1 MARGHRHVVGLDI
14 GSSAIK
20 AVELKRSGSAIELI
34 GRPAVV
40 PTPPRSVEGGVIV
53 DTTAV
58 AGALA
63 DVLAIGGFK
72 TRQVIASVGGDSSVV
87 VRITEVP
94 KMTGKELEEAI
105 QWELDRQT
113 PFPIDQCIYDYQ
125 PLQPADADPGAQNME
140 VLLAVAQEDMVN
152 AHVDT
157 ILSAKLNPVS
167 IDVEP
172 LAIARAI
179 VDVAN
184 GQYADQTVGIIHMG
198 ATSTSILIVRK
209 GLLSFVRT
217 IPTAG
222 NALTSAIRQSF
233 MSDEQQSEWVKR
245 QFADLAELAEEG
257 AAPAAPQPSPAGVLG
272 DEGED
277 SVFEMSDAG
286 PLGGAT
292 AAFEPETAAT
302 QLDVPGVPEGAAPPA
317 APDAPAPP
325 PAAGAELQENLSP
338 EEAQAREVVYEA
350 IAPTLVDLA
359 TEVRRS
365 IDFYR
370 RQHRNEEID
379 RLIITGGSAPI
390 RGLDEFMTAET
401 GITATI
407 GNPFEFISADEGQA
421 PARYLADIAPTM
433 VVAVGLAL
441 RDMVD

>member
-20 AVELKRSGSAIELI
+20 AVELKRSGSAIELV

-58 AGALA
+58 AEALA
-63 DVLAIGGFK
+63 EVIAIGGFK

-125 PLQPADADPGAQNME
+125 PLQPEDADPAAQNME

-157 ILSAKLNPVS
+157 IMSAKLNPVS

-172 LAIARAI
+172 LAIARAV
-179 VDVAN
+179 VDVAD
-184 GQYADQTVGIIHMG
+184 GQYGDQTVGILHMG

-217 IPTAG
+217 VPTAG
-222 NALTSAIRQSF
+222 NSLTSSIRQSF

-245 QFADLAELAEEG
+245 VFADLSEVPEEG
-257 AAPAAPQPSPAGVLG
+257 AAPAPSQAPAGILG
-272 DEGED
+272 DEDED
-277 SVFEMSDAG
+277 SVFETSDAG

-292 AAFEPETAAT
+292 TAFEPEAAAT
-302 QLDVPGVPEGAAPPA
+302 QLDVPGIPESAPLPTAAPA
-317 APDAPAPP
+317 SGQGQVD
-325 PAAGAELQENLSP
+325 ENLSP
-338 EEAQAREVVYEA
+338 EEAQAREIIYEA

-379 RLIITGGSAPI
+379 RLIVTGGSAPI
-390 RGLDEFMTAET
+390 KGLGDFMTAET
-401 GITATI
+401 GITTTVA
-407 GNPFEFISADEGQA
+407 NPFEFLEADEGHA
-421 PARYLADIAPTM
+421 PARYLADIAPSM

>member
-14 GSSAIK
+14 GSCYVK
-20 AVELKRSGSAIELI
+20 AVELRRSGSSVELL
-34 GRPAVV
+34 GRPAIV

-53 DTTAV
+53 DPTAV

-63 DVLAIGGFK
+63 EVLAIGGFK

-94 KMTGKELEEAI
+94 KMSGKELEEAI

-125 PLQPADADPGAQNME
+125 PIQPADADPSDQNME

-179 VDVAN
+179 VDAAN
-184 GQYADQTVGIIHMG
+184 GQYADQTVGIIHIG
-198 ATSTSILIVRK
+198 ATSTIILIVRK

-217 IPTAG
+217 VPTAG
-222 NALTSAIRQSF
+222 NSLTSAIRQSF
-233 MSDEQQSEWVKR
+233 MSDEQRSEWVKR
-245 QFADLAELAEEG
+245 QFADLSEMSEEG
-257 AAPAAPQPSPAGVLG
+257 AAPAAGGVSAADMLG

-286 PLGGAT
+286 PLVGPT
-292 AAFEPETAAT
+292 QAFEPESAAT
-302 QLDVPGVPEGAAPPA
+302 QLDVPGVPEGTPTPEG
-317 APDAPAPP
+317 
-325 PAAGAELQENLSP
+325 AGPRRDTGVDENFSPQEM
-338 EEAQAREVVYEA
+338 QAREVVYEA

-379 RLIITGGSAPI
+379 RLILTGGSAPI
-390 RGLDEFMTAET
+390 KGLDDFMTAET
-401 GITATI
+401 GIAATV
-407 GNPFEFISADEGQA
+407 GNPFEFIEVDEGRV
-421 PARYLADIAPTM
+421 PAQYMADIAPTM

-441 RDMVD
+441 RDMVE

>member
-14 GSSAIK
+14 GSVYVK
-20 AVELKRSGSAIELI
+20 AAELRRSGSGIELL
-34 GRPAVV
+34 GRPIVV

-53 DTTAV
+53 DPTAV
-58 AGALA
+58 ASALTEVFA
-63 DVLAIGGFK
+63 LGGFK

-94 KMTGKELEEAI
+94 KMSGKELDEAI

-113 PFPIDQCIYDYQ
+113 PFPIDQCVYDYQ
-125 PLQPADADPGAQNME
+125 VLQPPDADPNAQNME

-157 ILSAKLNPVS
+157 MLSAKLNPVA

-172 LAIARAI
+172 LAISRAI
-179 VDVAN
+179 VDAAN
-184 GQYADQTVGIIHMG
+184 GQYADQTVGILHIG
-198 ATSTSILIVRK
+198 ATSTLILIVRK

-217 IPTAG
+217 VPTAG
-222 NALTSAIRQSF
+222 NSLTAAIRQSF
-233 MSDEQQSEWVKR
+233 MSDEQRSEWVKR
-245 QFADLAELAEEG
+245 QFADLSDAVGEG
-257 AAPAAPQPSPAGVLG
+257 AVSAPVGPSATDMLG
-272 DEGED
+272 EEGED

-286 PLGGAT
+286 PLESPT

-302 QLDVPGVPEGAAPPA
+302 QLDVPGVPEEAAPRTA
-317 APDAPAPP
+317 APVDTT
-325 PAAGAELQENLSP
+325 LDENLSP
-338 EEAQAREVVYEA
+338 DEVQARDIVYEA

-365 IDFYR
+365 VDFYR

-390 RGLDEFMTAET
+390 KGLADFVAAET
-401 GITATI
+401 GITATV
-407 GNPFEFISADEGQA
+407 GNPFEFIDIDEGRVSG
-421 PARYLADIAPTM
+421 RYLADIAPVM
-433 VVAVGLAL
+433 AVAVGLAL
-441 RDMVD
+441 RDMID

>member
-63 DVLAIGGFK
+63 DVLAMGGFK

-125 PLQPADADPGAQNME
+125 TLQPADADPGAQNME

-172 LAIARAI
+172 LAIARAV
-179 VDVAN
+179 VDVAD

-217 IPTAG
+217 VPTAG
-222 NALTSAIRQSF
+222 NTLTAAIRQSF

-245 QFADLAELAEEG
+245 QFADLAELSEEG
-257 AAPAAPQPSPAGVLG
+257 AAPTAPVPSPADALG

-292 AAFEPETAAT
+292 AAFEPEAAAT
-302 QLDVPGVPEGAAPPA
+302 QLDVPGVPESAPEPAAAAPTGAQA
-317 APDAPAPP
+317 ALD
-325 PAAGAELQENLSP
+325 ENLSP
-338 EEAQAREVVYEA
+338 EEAQAREIIYEA

-390 RGLDEFMTAET
+390 KGLDEFMTAET
-401 GITATI
+401 GITASI
-407 GNPFEFISADEGQA
+407 GNPFEFISADEGHA
-421 PARYLADIAPTM
+421 PARYLADIAPAM